1 MWTNLAYRCDA
12 CHAFTQVQSGLLHP
26 GTCARCARPLDL
38 RGHPHPVR
46 GLDAGAA
53 VRDSPVPVVLVFANN
68 WKEAAAE
75 ERQAVDSL
83 AKSLSGEVTVLV
95 ADVVEDPTSLRVWQT
110 QGRPR
115 AVLLSHGNEIGRG
128 NKYPAEGPVRYVLT
142 HAFPPPA
149 SQPASATA

>member
-12 CHAFTQVQSGLLHP
+12 CHAFTQVQSRLVHS

-38 RGHPHPVR
+38 CGHPHPVH

-53 VRDSPVPVVLVFANN
+53 VRDSPVPVVLVFASN
-68 WKEAAAE
+68 WKETAAE

-83 AKSLSGEVTVLV
+83 ARSLSGEVTVLV
-95 ADVVEDPTSLRVWQT
+95 ADVVEDSTSLRVWQT

-128 NKYPAEGPVRYVLT
+128 NKYPAEGNVRYVLAR
-142 HAFPPPA
+142 AFPAPTSEPA
-149 SQPASATA
+149 PATA